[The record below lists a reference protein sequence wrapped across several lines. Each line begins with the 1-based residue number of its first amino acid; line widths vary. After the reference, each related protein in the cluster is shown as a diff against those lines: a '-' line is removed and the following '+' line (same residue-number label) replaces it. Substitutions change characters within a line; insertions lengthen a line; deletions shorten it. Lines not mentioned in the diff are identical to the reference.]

1 MIVRENIKDFSLQQI
16 FDCGQCFRWRLQ
28 EDGSYI
34 GVAGHRAADRAAR
47 ISFLQTDGEY
57 TGTLIID
64 NGRPGINTEEDDRE
78 YNDFW
83 EPYLDLKRD
92 YGQIKR
98 ALAEN
103 DPVMDEV
110 IAAAPGMRI
119 LNQDPWET
127 LISFIISQN
136 NNITRI
142 KGCVENLC
150 RLFGQPLGVFFGEE
164 RFAFPRPEVLASLN
178 EEDLEPIR
186 LGYRAPYIIDASRAV
201 LAEGVEKLYSLKGDR
216 GGEGYRYLCALPGV
230 GPKVANCILLFGLQ
244 KTCCFPVDVWVKRV
258 MKEFYGLPEKD
269 LKAIEAFGNQRFG
282 EYSGIAQQ
290 YLFYYISRVKGKK

>member
-16 FDCGQCFRWRLQ
+16 FDCGQCFRWKLQ

-34 GVAGHRAADRAAR
+34 GVAGSRAAR
-47 ISFLQTDGEY
+47 ISFLPAGGEY

-103 DPVMDEV
+103 DPIMDQV

-142 KGCVENLC
+142 KGCVENLS
-150 RLFGQPLGVFFGEE
+150 RLYGEPLGVFFGEE
-164 RFAFPRPEVLASLN
+164 RYAFPRPQVLASLTT
-178 EEDLEPIR
+178 EDLEPIR
-186 LGYRAPYIIDASRAV
+186 LGYRAAYIIDASRAV
-201 LAEGVEKLYSLKGDR
+201 VAEGIEKLYRLRGDH

-258 MKEFYGLPEKD
+258 MNEFYGMPEKD
-269 LKAIEAFGNQRFG
+269 LKAIEEFGNRKFG

-290 YLFYYISRVKGKK
+290 YLFYYISRVRNKK